1 MPVQVSNKI
10 CILPFSGAYATI
22 MDGWALTLAMQ
33 RKPVAAPI
41 IGFLY
46 GTSKGN
52 RAAAV
57 DNIYEQITQH
67 SAAALLFPRG

>member
-1 MPVQVSNKI
+1 
-10 CILPFSGAYATI
+10 

-57 DNIYEQITQH
+57 DNIYEQITQR